1 MVNMTDSDEIRVPK
15 KATIS
20 AISKLAGVGT
30 ATVDRVLNNRSH
42 VGESTRQRVIQAKR
56 AIEAGISLGSRPRPW
71 RLKVFLPGEAGP
83 STDLLAECLQDYG
96 ARGNASVECVFTKK
110 LEPALLARKLHA
122 CAGQG
127 VDAVAFQA
135 LEDPR
140 VHSAVEGLAKL
151 NIPTLTIMSGLEHPA
166 PIGFIG
172 INNRAAGRTAGYL
185 MGRLTRQA
193 GSVLVVTGGELYRVH
208 EDREIGFRACLR
220 QDFSHIREAIA
231 LNGHDDSEGNYQGVQ
246 QAFSQRDDIVGIYNV
261 GGGHQGVVRALRD
274 LGVANEVVFIG
285 HNLTSRTKS
294 YLLDGT
300 MDIVIHLNVRIVA
313 EQTVEALISHLENRP
328 FKPSPIL
335 TGVITRENIIGAT
348 FA

>member
-1 MVNMTDSDEIRVPK
+1 MCIHQETG
-15 KATIS
+15 
-20 AISKLAGVGT
+20 AG
-30 ATVDRVLNNRSH
+30 S
-42 VGESTRQRVIQAKR
+42 
-56 AIEAGISLGSRPRPW
+56 
-71 RLKVFLPGEAGP
+71 
-83 STDLLAECLQDYG
+83 
-96 ARGNASVECVFTKK
+96 
-110 LEPALLARKLHA
+110 
-122 CAGQG
+122 AGQKAPRLCRTG

-140 VHSAVEGLAKL
+140 VHDAVEGLAKL

-220 QDFSHIREAIA
+220 QDFSHIGEAIVV
-231 LNGHDDSEGNYQGVQ
+231 NGHDDAEGNHQGIQ

-261 GGGHQGVVRALRD
+261 GGGHQGVVSAMRD

-294 YLLDGT
+294 YLLDGA

-328 FKPSPIL
+328 FKPNPISDRRDHPRKHHRRDL
-335 TGVITRENIIGAT
+335 RMTCRQSGIKITVAKAKYDNLC
-348 FA
+348 

>member
-1 MVNMTDSDEIRVPK
+1 MDNLADSGEVRIPK
-15 KATIS
+15 RATIS
-20 AISKLAGVGT
+20 AIAKLARVGT
-30 ATVDRVLNNRSH
+30 ATVDRVLNNRAH

-56 AIEAGISLGSRPRPW
+56 AIEAGKALGSRPRPW

-83 STDLLAECLQDYG
+83 STDLLADCLQNYG
-96 ARGNASVECVFTKK
+96 ARGNATIECVFTKK
-110 LEPALLARKLHA
+110 LEPAVLARKLHA

-135 LEDPR
+135 LDDPR
-140 VHSAVEGLAKL
+140 VHDAVESLARL
-151 NIPTLTIMSGLEHPA
+151 NIPALTIMSGLEHPA
-166 PIGFIG
+166 LIGYIG

-220 QDFSHIREAIA
+220 QDFPHIGEAIVV
-231 LNGHDDSEGNYQGVQ
+231 NGQDDAEGNYQGVRK
-246 QAFSQRDDIVGIYNV
+246 AFGQRDDIIGIYNV
-261 GGGHQGVVRALRD
+261 GGGHQGVARALKD
-274 LGVANEVVFIG
+274 EDAADEVVFVG

-313 EQTVEALISHLENRP
+313 EQTVEALVSYLENRD